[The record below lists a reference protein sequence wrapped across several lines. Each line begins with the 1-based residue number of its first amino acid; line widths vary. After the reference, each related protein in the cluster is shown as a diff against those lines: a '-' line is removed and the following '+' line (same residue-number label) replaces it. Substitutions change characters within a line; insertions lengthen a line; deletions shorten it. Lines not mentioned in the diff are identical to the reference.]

1 MTRLLQ
7 ISWRTPTLAWRIL
20 TLAMVLALGFGAA
33 VASITPGIVLAQS
46 DLSVD
51 PKSVS
56 PAVGELRAG
65 FQFVPEKSEQR
76 EPVPGIVV
84 YEADFVR
91 DQTPKNFAD
100 GPIEIKTLVAKTANS
115 QQAAEQFAS
124 SRQALTTA
132 SPAWVES
139 RVAKIGDEATGLTME
154 GQSADGQSAIAH
166 LFLFRKG
173 AMVVGITVAGLT
185 KPTRMAEAES
195 IAALVLRKIDPSYKN
210 QTASSQPRP
219 LNTQRPG
226 ANTSSGASNPSGNP
240 TAAATTGGGQKV
252 RVANTGGTGVRM
264 RVEPSLKAAI
274 AAKLADG
281 TQLEIVGENKMADGL
296 TWRNVRAPGDGRGW
310 VAADYLV
317 AVSGGSATTTTTQSS
332 AAPAATSTTATAP
345 ASNTSA
351 SSVPTSNTNTA
362 QSRPATG
369 ATSNAA
375 SGASASGDF
384 LKVEVAVKQA
394 KVKGEEQTVSITVTK
409 DGQPVSGA
417 AVTVK
422 TSPTGETPEAPATD
436 GSGKTSVSWKPT
448 GSPGFIGVG
457 VSALAPDGSAGV
469 GGASFEIIK
478 P

>member
-1 MTRLLQ
+1 MTRLTF
-7 ISWRTPTLAWRIL
+7 SFWRTL
-20 TLAMVLALGFGAA
+20 TLATVLVLGFSVATTPILPTIA
-33 VASITPGIVLAQS
+33 VAQS

-56 PAVGELRAG
+56 PAANELRAG

-76 EPVPGIVV
+76 EPVPGIIV

-91 DQTPKNFAD
+91 DQTPKNFSD

-115 QQAAEQFAS
+115 QQAAEQFSS

-139 RVAKIGDEATGLTME
+139 KVAKLGDESTGLTME
-154 GQSADGQSAIAH
+154 GQSADGQPAIAH

-185 KPTRMAEAES
+185 RPTRMAEAEAV
-195 IAALVLRKIDPSYKN
+195 AAIVLRKIDPTYKS
-210 QTASSQPRP
+210 QTVATQPRP

-226 ANTSSGASNPSGNP
+226 ANTSSGSGSSGSSTQQMSNPASTGSNTSG
-240 TAAATTGGGQKV
+240 AQRV

-264 RVEPSLKAAI
+264 RTEPSLKAPI

-281 TQLEIVGENKMADGL
+281 TTLEIVGENKTADGL

-310 VAADYLV
+310 VASEYLV
-317 AVSGGSATTTTTQSS
+317 AVSGGSTTTTTTQSS
-332 AAPAATSTTATAP
+332 AAPAATPTPAP
-345 ASNTSA
+345 AASTSSSGTSA
-351 SSVPTSNTNTA
+351 
-362 QSRPATG
+362 QSQPATG
-369 ATSNAA
+369 TSSNAS
-375 SGASASGDF
+375 SGAAAATDF
-384 LKVEVAVKQA
+384 LKVDVSVKQA
-394 KVKGEEQTVSITVTK
+394 KVKGDTQTVDITVTK
-409 DGQPVSGA
+409 DGKPVSGA
-417 AVTVK
+417 TITVK
-422 TSPTGETPEAPATD
+422 TSPTGETPEAPPTD
-436 GSGKTSVSWKPT
+436 GSGKTTVSWKPT
-448 GSPGFIGVG
+448 GTPGFIGVG

-469 GGASFEIIK
+469 GGASFEILK

>member
-1 MTRLLQ
+1 MTGPLV
-7 ISWRTPTLAWRIL
+7 TAWRVL
-20 TLAMVLALGFGAA
+20 SLALVFALGISTA
-33 VASITPGIVLAQS
+33 VSTYWPGMALAQS

-56 PAVGELRAG
+56 PSANELRGG

-100 GPIEIKTLVAKTANS
+100 GPIEIKTLVAKTANA
-115 QQAAEQFAS
+115 QQAAEQFTS

-132 SPAWVES
+132 SPPWAES
-139 RVAKIGDEATGLTME
+139 KVAKLGDEATGLTME
-154 GQSADGQSAIAH
+154 GQSADGQPAVAH

-195 IAALVLRKIDPSYKN
+195 IAALVLRKIDPSYKS
-210 QTASSQPRP
+210 QTAPSQPRN

-226 ANTSSGASNPSGNP
+226 SNVSSGSSGSTQQVSASTS
-240 TAAATTGGGQKV
+240 GGQRV
-252 RVANTGGTGVRM
+252 RVANTGGTGVRL
-264 RVEPSLKAAI
+264 RAEPSLKGAI
-274 AAKLADG
+274 AGRLADG
-281 TQLEIVGENKMADGL
+281 TVLEIVGEDRKADGL

-310 VAADYLV
+310 VAADYVV
-317 AVSGGSATTTTTQSS
+317 AVSGGSTPPAQAS
-332 AAPAATSTTATAP
+332 APAPAP
-345 ASNTSA
+345 AT
-351 SSVPTSNTNTA
+351 TA
-362 QSRPATG
+362 QSQPATG
-369 ATSNAA
+369 TSSNAS
-375 SGASASGDF
+375 SGAAASGDF
-384 LKVEVAVKQA
+384 LKVEVSVKQA
-394 KVKGEEQTVSITVTK
+394 KIKGDNQTVDITVTK
-409 DGQPVSGA
+409 NGQPVQGA
-417 AVTVK
+417 TVTVK
-422 TSPTGETPEAPATD
+422 TSPTGETPDAPPTD

-448 GSPGFIGVG
+448 GTPGFIGVG

-469 GGASFEIIK
+469 GGASFEIVK

>member
-1 MTRLLQ
+1 MTRLFAL
-7 ISWRTPTLAWRIL
+7 SWRTPTLVWRFV

-33 VASITPGIVLAQS
+33 VTSSTPDIALAQG
-46 DLSVD
+46 DISVE
-51 PKSVS
+51 PKAVS
-56 PAVGELRAG
+56 PNANELRAG

-139 RVAKIGDEATGLTME
+139 RVAKLGDEATGLTME
-154 GQSADGQSAIAH
+154 GQSADGQSAVAH

-185 KPTRMAEAES
+185 KPTRMAEAEAV
-195 IAALVLRKIDPSYKN
+195 AAIVLRKIDPSYKS
-210 QTASSQPRP
+210 QTAASQPRP

-226 ANTSSGASNPSGNP
+226 ANSASGASNPSSATQTAN
-240 TAAATTGGGQKV
+240 TAASTTTGGGQKV
-252 RVANTGGTGVRM
+252 RVANTGGTGVRL
-264 RVEPSLKAAI
+264 RTEPSLKAAI
-274 AAKLADG
+274 AARLADG
-281 TQLEIVGENKMADGL
+281 TQLEIVGENRTADGL

-310 VAADYLV
+310 VAADYVV
-317 AVSGGSATTTTTQSS
+317 AVSSGSSTTTTTTQSS
-332 AAPAATSTTATAP
+332 AAPASAAPSAATAAP
-345 ASNTSA
+345 A
-351 SSVPTSNTNTA
+351 PNTNTA
-362 QSRPATG
+362 QSARPATG
-369 ATSNAA
+369 STSNAA
-375 SGASASGDF
+375 SSAAASGDF
-384 LKVEVAVKQA
+384 LKVEVSVKQA

-436 GSGKTSVSWKPT
+436 DSGKTSVSWKPT

>member
-7 ISWRTPTLAWRIL
+7 ISWRIPTLAWRVL

-33 VASITPGIVLAQS
+33 AASFTPGIVFAQS

-56 PAVGELRAG
+56 PSVGELRTG

-139 RVAKIGDEATGLTME
+139 KVAKIGDEATGLTME

-173 AMVVGITVAGLT
+173 AMVVGVTVAGLT
-185 KPTRMAEAES
+185 KPTRMAEAEA
-195 IAALVLRKIDPSYKN
+195 IAALVLRKIDPSYKS

-226 ANTSSGASNPSGNP
+226 ANTSSGASNPSGN
-240 TAAATTGGGQKV
+240 TQMGNTTTAATTGGGQKV

-281 TQLEIVGENKMADGL
+281 TQLEIVGENKTADGL
-296 TWRNVRAPGDGRGW
+296 TWRNVRVPGDGRGW

-332 AAPAATSTTATAP
+332 AAPAATSTTATA
-345 ASNTSA
+345 SSA
-351 SSVPTSNTNTA
+351 PSSSTNTA
-362 QSRPATG
+362 QSQPATG
-369 ATSNAA
+369 TTSNAA

-384 LKVEVAVKQA
+384 LKVDVAVKQA
-394 KVKGEEQTVSITVTK
+394 KVKGDEQTVTITVTK
-409 DGQPVSGA
+409 DGQPISGA

-422 TSPTGETPEAPATD
+422 TSPTGETPAAPATD

>member
-7 ISWRTPTLAWRIL
+7 ISWLTSWRIL
-20 TLAMVLALGFGAA
+20 TLAMVLALGVGAA
-33 VASITPGIVLAQS
+33 AVSFTPEIALAQS

-56 PAVGELRAG
+56 PSVGELRTG

-139 RVAKIGDEATGLTME
+139 KVAKLGDEATGLTME

-185 KPTRMAEAES
+185 KPTRMAEAEAV
-195 IAALVLRKIDPSYKN
+195 AAIVLRKIDPSYKS

-226 ANTSSGASNPSGNP
+226 ANTSSGSGSSGATTQTANT
-240 TAAATTGGGQKV
+240 TAAATTGTGQKV

-264 RVEPSLKAAI
+264 RTEPSLKGAI
-274 AAKLADG
+274 AARLADG
-281 TQLEIVGENKMADGL
+281 TQLEIVGENKTADGL

-317 AVSGGSATTTTTQSS
+317 AVSGSTTTSTTTQSS
-332 AAPAATSTTATAP
+332 AAPASTSAPAATSAP
-345 ASNTSA
+345 A
-351 SSVPTSNTNTA
+351 SNTNTA

-369 ATSNAA
+369 TTSNAA
-375 SGASASGDF
+375 SGASASSDF
-384 LKVEVAVKQA
+384 LKVEVSVKQA

-422 TSPTGETPEAPATD
+422 TSPTGETPVAAATD